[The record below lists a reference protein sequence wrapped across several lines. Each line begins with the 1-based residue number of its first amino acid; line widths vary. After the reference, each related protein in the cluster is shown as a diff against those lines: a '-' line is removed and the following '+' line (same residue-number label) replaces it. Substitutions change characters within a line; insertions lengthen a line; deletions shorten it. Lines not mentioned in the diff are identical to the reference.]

1 MMCSGA
7 DKTVEG
13 ADPGILIFGGT
24 TEGRLAVR
32 VCDAAGK
39 PYWYSTRGELQQIE
53 CRNGEHITGA
63 MDCEAMT
70 AFCASHGIRLI
81 IDAAHPFAAELHRT
95 VADVAES
102 LDLPV
107 VRVERNYPER
117 DASVIWC
124 DSYDDAMA
132 QLEADGIDS
141 LLALTGVQT
150 ISKLEHYWEKHT
162 CYFRILHRKESM
174 QKALEQGFDPSCLVY
189 YEEDDEA
196 SLIEQIHPQAI
207 LTKESGESG
216 GFGAK
221 VDAARKAGIPVYSVK
236 RPALPASFETVT
248 GEIGL
253 RKAVE
258 RLAPGFFALRSGF
271 TTGACATAAAK
282 AALMVLLRN
291 GKFEEN
297 GFDAPSGIRLES
309 ACGMVQA
316 EESQGNSVAERQT
329 TDEHGIYNSAVLS
342 LLVSEGGGDADRQE
356 DIIDEVEITFPN
368 GERLSLPVTDVFCDG
383 RTGTATVIKDAG
395 DDPDVT
401 NGISV
406 VATVA
411 FADRAVAQVYSDSSG
426 ENAPAFVTAI
436 GSDPAQSEPRPAG
449 AIRFLQGEGVGRV
462 TLPGLG
468 LEIGGPAIN
477 RVPREMMTRELSA
490 LYSGGL
496 DVTISVPGGRE
507 LARRTFNP
515 KLGVVDGI
523 SIIGTSG
530 VVRPFSNEAFVEALR
545 REVEV
550 AVAVGVTHLIINSG
564 AKSEAYLKQR
574 FPDAPAQAFIHYGN
588 FIGETLKIAAEAGIR
603 EITMGIMM
611 GKAVKLA
618 EGHLDTH
625 SKNVVMNKAFLKGL
639 AAEAGCSPA
648 ACDAIDGMTLA
659 RELQEKLSESDLAL
673 FTDTLLQYCNTA
685 CETAYFPS
693 AGLLHLLLLTDTGEV
708 LPRERK

>member
-1 MMCSGA
+1 M
-7 DKTVEG
+7 
-13 ADPGILIFGGT
+13 ILILGGT

-39 PYWYSTRGELQQIE
+39 PYWYSTRGDLQQIE
-53 CRNGEHITGA
+53 CRNGEHISGA
-63 MDCEAMT
+63 MDSDAMS
-70 AFCASHGIRLI
+70 AFCAGHDIRLI

-95 VADVAES
+95 VAAVAES

-107 VRVERNYPER
+107 VRVERVYPER
-117 DASVIWC
+117 ESSVIWC
-124 DSYDDAMA
+124 DDYDNAVA
-132 QLEADGIDS
+132 RLRADGVS
-141 LLALTGVQT
+141 KLLALTGVQT
-150 ISKLEHYWEKHT
+150 ISKLRAYWEKYE
-162 CYFRILHRKESM
+162 CYFRILHREESL
-174 QKALEQGFDPSCLVY
+174 QKALEQGFDLSHLVY

-196 SLIEQIHPQAI
+196 SLIEQFHPQAI
-207 LTKESGESG
+207 LTKESGVSG

-221 VDAARKAGIPVYSVK
+221 VDAARAAGIPVYAVK
-236 RPALPASFETVT
+236 RPALPAGFEAVT

-253 RKAVE
+253 RKAIE
-258 RLAPGFFALRSGF
+258 RLVPGFFALRSGF
-271 TTGACATAAAK
+271 TTGACATAASK
-282 AALMVLLRN
+282 AALMALLGQN
-291 GKFEEN
+291 V
-297 GFDAPSGIRLES
+297 PS
-309 ACGMVQA
+309 
-316 EESQGNSVAERQT
+316 
-329 TDEHGIYNSAVLS
+329 
-342 LLVSEGGGDADRQE
+342 
-356 DIIDEVEITFPN
+356 DIEILFPD
-368 GERLSLPVTDVFCDG
+368 GERLMLPVTDVSSDG
-383 RTGTATVIKDAG
+383 STGTATVVKDAG

-401 NGISV
+401 NGVSV

-411 FADRAVAQVYSDSSG
+411 FSDTPG
-426 ENAPAFVTAI
+426 
-436 GSDPAQSEPRPAG
+436 
-449 AIRFLQGEGVGRV
+449 IRFLQGEGVGKV

-564 AKSEAYLKQR
+564 AKSESFLRQR
-574 FPDAPAQAFIHYGN
+574 FPDTPAQAFIHYGN
-588 FIGETLKIAAEAGIR
+588 FIGETLKIAAEVGIKQV
-603 EITMGIMM
+603 TMGIMM

-625 SKNVVMNKAFLKGL
+625 SKNVVMNKAFLKML

-648 ACDAIDGMTLA
+648 AQAAIDGMTLA
-659 RELQEKLSESDLAL
+659 RELQEKLNPADLTR
-673 FTDTLLQYCNTA
+673 FCDTLLQHCQTV
-685 CETAYFPS
+685 CEAAYPPS
-693 AGLLHLLLLTDTGEV
+693 AGTLQILLITESGDIT
-708 LPRERK
+708 RI